1 MLNNKGFAIS
11 TVLYA
16 MLLMATLI
24 IFLLIGNF
32 SFERNTTNEF
42 VNNIKNELNGR
53 DDIVGSSSIDSVD
66 DSNNISGYLTDISG
80 EIVTLDDK
88 FKIVSTVNENYVINI
103 AGNKVSTNSSN
114 INLNIADN
122 LEGQEFSL
130 VESTNAGYYY
140 IAQASNKTFVFDIY
154 DANSA
159 SNTNIQLFTINNGK
173 HQQFTFVETADE
185 GVYYIKSGL
194 GTCVDAY
201 GGGAANGT
209 NIDSYQCN
217 QTAAQKWKIM
227 IV

>member
-130 VESTNAGYYY
+130 VESTNVGYYY

-159 SNTNIQLFTINNGK
+159 SNTNIQL
-173 HQQFTFVETADE
+173 
-185 GVYYIKSGL
+185 GL
-194 GTCVDAY
+194 L
-201 GGGAANGT
+201 
-209 NIDSYQCN
+209 
-217 QTAAQKWKIM
+217 
-227 IV
+227 

>member
-130 VESTNAGYYY
+130 VESTNVGYYY

-154 DANSA
+154 DASTAQVILIFN
-159 SNTNIQLFTINNGK
+159 LFTINNGLLINK
-173 HQQFTFVETADE
+173 FRFVESGDE
-185 GVYYIKSGL
+185 GVYYIRVRL
-194 GTCVDAY
+194 LVLVL
-201 GGGAANGT
+201 
-209 NIDSYQCN
+209 I
-217 QTAAQKWKIM
+217 
-227 IV
+227 